1 MASEIS
7 ITITPK
13 AAEKLK
19 ETLTD
24 EKKDY
29 LRAFVQGGG
38 CSGFQYGLMTEKEPG
53 QGDTVTESNGIKIV
67 IDPISVKYLGGSVID
82 YTDNLVGGGFTF
94 QNPNAKG
101 TCGCGSSFEPK

>member
-1 MASEIS
+1 M
-7 ITITPK
+7 ITITEK

-19 ETLTD
+19 KMLED
-24 EKKDY
+24 EKKSY

-38 CSGFQYGLMTEKEPG
+38 CSGFSYGLAIEDGPG
-53 QGDTVTESNGIKIV
+53 ENDSVVESNGIKIV
-67 IDPISVKYLGGSVID
+67 IDPISSSYLIGSTID

>member
-1 MASEIS
+1 M
-7 ITITPK
+7 ITITDK

-19 ETLTD
+19 QTLAD

-38 CSGFQYGLMTEKEPG
+38 CSGFSYGLMPEKEPG
-53 QGDTVTESNGIKIV
+53 LDDTIEESNGIKIV
-67 IDPISVKYLGGSVID
+67 IDPISTRYLSGSTID
-82 YTDNLVGGGFTF
+82 YADNLVGGGFTF

-101 TCGCGSSFEPK
+101 TCGCGSSFQPKD

>member
-1 MASEIS
+1 M
-7 ITITPK
+7 ITITDK

-19 ETLTD
+19 QILAE
-24 EKKDY
+24 EKSDY

-38 CSGFQYGLMTEKEPG
+38 CSGFSYGLMIEKEPG
-53 QGDTVTESNGIKIV
+53 PNDTVAESNGIKIV
-67 IDPISVKYLGGSVID
+67 IDPISARYLAGSVID

-94 QNPNAKG
+94 QNPNAKN